1 VSERVKRGSM
11 RKKIIAWSFFPTVII
26 LVAVA
31 LVNFYSY
38 QRVTE
43 DLVVQRNR
51 ELGRLLASRLSAEL
65 SDFTLQLERYT
76 GSIQTG
82 DRITSL
88 PPMAPEEINR
98 LSSTFDGGLVVLD
111 WKGTII
117 SAFPTGSRQ
126 IGSTW
131 PDPHLLDQLLVRNRF
146 NSVVSGIIPAGVH
159 GEDAIALAVPIVDPS
174 SRFNGA
180 LVGIFHLYPDQR
192 NEFFDA
198 ITRLR
203 LEGRGTA
210 YIVDGNGR
218 VIYHTQ
224 VEEIGQSYS
233 SREEVR
239 QVLGGMVGS
248 TRTRT
253 EDGTDV
259 VLSYAPVLGTH
270 WGMVIQE
277 SWSALTGSTLSARI
291 FLILLLALGIIV
303 PAVFVTLGVRR
314 ITRPIADL
322 TLAAQEVAGGKFGR
336 TIYAPTGDE
345 VEELAEQFNR
355 MSVQLQESYMLLE
368 QRVADRTRELETL
381 NSIAAVVSRSL
392 DLQEILGGALKTTMQ
407 AMEMEAG
414 AVLIQDDEG
423 LALEVQDGLSV
434 DFQAAV
440 AHLPLGS
447 GASGQAAVTSQP
459 VVRRPEHYR
468 EQDLQEAILQERLQL
483 VVSVPLISKSRVLG
497 VLNLCTR
504 QKRDVTAEELAMLA
518 SVGSQVGVAIENARL
533 FEQAEQTAIV
543 SERNRLARDLHD
555 AVTQTLFSASLIA
568 EVLPRIWN
576 KNPEEGIK
584 RLAELGQLNRG
595 ALAEMRTLLL
605 ELRPSALVEAEINEL
620 FRHLVD
626 AFTAR
631 ARIPVSFTS
640 EGDSQLPT
648 ETKIV
653 LYRIAQETL
662 NNIAKHSA
670 ASQVAISMVRKP
682 GFVSLTICDNG
693 RGFDP
698 GKVSSEHLG
707 LSIMR
712 ERAEGIGAD
721 LMISSQPEQ
730 GSQVKFTW
738 TAAEELE
745 NP

>member
-11 RKKIIAWSFFPTVII
+11 RKKIIAWSFIPTVII

-65 SDFTLQLERYT
+65 SDFTLQLERYS
-76 GSIQTG
+76 GSIQAG
-82 DRITSL
+82 DRFTSL

-117 SAFPTGSRQ
+117 SAFPPGSRQ
-126 IGSTW
+126 VGSTW
-131 PDPHLLDQLLVRNRF
+131 PDPHLLDQLLARNRF
-146 NSVVSGIIPAGVH
+146 NSVVSGVIPAGAH
-159 GEDAIALAVPIVDPS
+159 GEDAIALAVPVVDPS

-224 VEEIGQSYS
+224 AEEIGQSYS
-233 SREEVR
+233 SRQEVR

-253 EDGTDV
+253 VDGTDV
-259 VLSYAPVLGTH
+259 VLSYAPILGTH
-270 WGMVIQE
+270 WGLVIQE
-277 SWSALTGSTLSARI
+277 SWSALIGSTHSARI

-381 NSIAAVVSRSL
+381 NSIAEVVSRSL
-392 DLQEILGGALKTTMQ
+392 DLREILGGALTTTMQ
-407 AMEMEAG
+407 AMGMEAG

-440 AHLPLGS
+440 AHLPLGV
-447 GASGQAAVTSQP
+447 GASGQAAVTSKP

-468 EQDLQEAILQERLQL
+468 EQNLQEAILQEGLQL

-504 QKRDVTAEELAMLA
+504 QNRDVTAEELAMLA

-584 RLAELGQLNRG
+584 RLAELSQLNRG

-605 ELRPSALVEAEINEL
+605 ELRPSALVEADINEL
-620 FRHLVD
+620 FRQLVD

-670 ASQVAISMVRKP
+670 ASQVEISLVRRP
-682 GFVSLTICDNG
+682 GFVSLTICDDG
-693 RGFDP
+693 QGFDP

-721 LMISSQPEQ
+721 LMISSQPER

>member
-111 WKGTII
+111 WKGTIV

-126 IGSTW
+126 VGSSW

-146 NSVVSGIIPAGVH
+146 NSVVSGVIPVGIH

-180 LVGIFHLYPDQR
+180 LVGIFHLYPEQR

-224 VEEIGQSYS
+224 AEEIGQSYS
-233 SREEVR
+233 SRKEVR

-259 VLSYAPVLGTH
+259 VLSYAPVLGTR

-392 DLQEILGGALKTTMQ
+392 DLHEILGGALTTTMQ
-407 AMEMEAG
+407 AMGMEAG

-440 AHLPLGS
+440 AHLPLGV

-459 VVRRPEHYR
+459 IVRRPEHYR
-468 EQDLQEAILQERLQL
+468 EQDLQEAILQEGLQL

-670 ASQVAISMVRKP
+670 ASQVEISLVRRP
-682 GFVSLTICDNG
+682 GFVSLAICDNG

-698 GKVSSEHLG
+698 DKVSSEHLG

-721 LMISSQPEQ
+721 LMISSQPGR

-738 TAAEELE
+738 TAAEQLE
-745 NP
+745 NL